1 MVKKVSEVKM
11 NKKEELRAIG
21 NGVFARQELL
31 KGQFILEYRGEL
43 CKQQSDGD
51 EMFKYH
57 FRHNNKEY
65 CIDASK
71 DTCLACMVNDLDR
84 YTKPNCKMVKV
95 VDDRHQPRLC
105 LYATEMISKDTELR
119 YDYGVADVP
128 WRKRKMLLKM
138 VIQLQILQRSQ
149 KHLKMPSV
157 NQQKS
162 WNMLIM
168 ILIQSTQLC
177 VSNAVGNSGT
187 VAPSTVAPS
196 TVVSEHAEGP
206 PQDAV
211 KDGHTAADTTEVTE
225 TSEDALGESAEVLEH
240 AYHDAVE
247 IRGIVYHPQLSLN
260 MLKGRLKQ
268 CSRFDPGAA
277 TVLWLIRV
285 RGICGKYLEDIFSA
299 RDILH
304 SSRKEEAKMLLRRL
318 YSCRNNRDLRT
329 ISRCS
334 WCINRRSEVD
344 HAYLDATG
352 NNGTVAP
359 STVISEHAEGLPE
372 SRNVQRLTEEQGQ
385 LLRKC
390 RSVQHY
396 NETGTEDDRLY

>member
-1 MVKKVSEVKM
+1 MAAC
-11 NKKEELRAIG
+11 RG

-84 YTKPNCKMVKV
+84 YTKPNCKMVNV

-128 WRKRKMLLKM
+128 WRKRKDPCPYLKGHTYDA
-138 VIQLQILQRSQ
+138 VKDGHTAADTTEVTETSEDALGESAEVFE
-149 KHLKMPSV
+149 HAYHD
-157 NQQKS
+157 
-162 WNMLIM
+162 
-168 ILIQSTQLC
+168 
-177 VSNAVGNSGT
+177 AVGNSGT

-344 HAYLDATG
+344 HAYLGKLQA
-352 NNGTVAP
+352 
-359 STVISEHAEGLPE
+359 
-372 SRNVQRLTEEQGQ
+372 
-385 LLRKC
+385 
-390 RSVQHY
+390 
-396 NETGTEDDRLY
+396 

>member
-1 MVKKVSEVKM
+1 MAACRDVFGQNQRPCRKKANQNYLQTNTAEI
-11 NKKEELRAIG
+11 ELNLCYMQYIDQYIG

-105 LYATEMISKDTELR
+105 LYTTEMISKDTELR

-168 ILIQSTQLC
+168 
-177 VSNAVGNSGT
+177 
-187 VAPSTVAPS
+187 
-196 TVVSEHAEGP
+196 
-206 PQDAV
+206 
-211 KDGHTAADTTEVTE
+211 
-225 TSEDALGESAEVLEH
+225 
-240 AYHDAVE
+240 
-247 IRGIVYHPQLSLN
+247 
-260 MLKGRLKQ
+260 ML
-268 CSRFDPGAA
+268 
-277 TVLWLIRV
+277 
-285 RGICGKYLEDIFSA
+285 
-299 RDILH
+299 
-304 SSRKEEAKMLLRRL
+304 
-318 YSCRNNRDLRT
+318 
-329 ISRCS
+329 
-334 WCINRRSEVD
+334 
-344 HAYLDATG
+344 
-352 NNGTVAP
+352 
-359 STVISEHAEGLPE
+359 
-372 SRNVQRLTEEQGQ
+372 
-385 LLRKC
+385 
-390 RSVQHY
+390 
-396 NETGTEDDRLY
+396 

>member
-1 MVKKVSEVKM
+1 MTFH
-11 NKKEELRAIG
+11 L
-21 NGVFARQELL
+21 QDPCPYL
-31 KGQFILEYRGEL
+31 KGHTYDAVKDGHTAADTTEVTETSEDALGESAEVLEHA
-43 CKQQSDGD
+43 
-51 EMFKYH
+51 YH
-57 FRHNNKEY
+57 
-65 CIDASK
+65 D
-71 DTCLACMVNDLDR
+71 
-84 YTKPNCKMVKV
+84 
-95 VDDRHQPRLC
+95 
-105 LYATEMISKDTELR
+105 
-119 YDYGVADVP
+119 
-128 WRKRKMLLKM
+128 
-138 VIQLQILQRSQ
+138 
-149 KHLKMPSV
+149 
-157 NQQKS
+157 
-162 WNMLIM
+162 
-168 ILIQSTQLC
+168 
-177 VSNAVGNSGT
+177 AVGNSGT

-372 SRNVQRLTEEQGQ
+372 ARNFQRLTEEQGQ

-396 NETGTEDDRLY
+396 YETGTEDDRLY